1 MFILMQKI
9 LTALTFV
16 SFCVLSNDDLTQ
28 ELVLSAKKSE
38 QVILLLQYL
47 QQNSKAKPQASIDLI
62 NTLSPHL
69 FLSISLHDRVE
80 IELWHSVSLTKLRK
94 HQAALDKLNEI
105 LEKNN
110 VEKNEL
116 LARIYSTRAQVYNAL
131 SEHDSAL
138 LDAML
143 ALEYLK
149 DIDYSSQKASILRLK
164 GLIYLYQDKLTEAY
178 EVFLRAKEQYDHV
191 TDLDGELHV
200 LADIAYVYR
209 KFGMLDI
216 ALEYELLVVEGREK
230 LGNKEKIVTALH
242 NAALAYRD
250 LSFYEKATQLLNQAI
265 QIETKLNLE
274 HALCLSYIALSEVL
288 RLQNKLDDAERYLK
302 ESIKLSN
309 KINNLYT
316 LNRAYLNAG
325 RLLIQKNDLNNAKSY
340 LLKSMAYFT
349 KIKSPKRIAL
359 IMLELAI
366 LHSKLGQHKAAESYL
381 LKTIKNAQKSN
392 ITTLQIR
399 AHKLLADE
407 YAQTNNYQ
415 VAFETLKQ
423 YQELSKIQFDTNSQR
438 RIELLVVKNQIKET
452 KNNLTLLKQ
461 KAKLKESELR
471 NVIVN
476 RNFLILGV
484 ICLVGLL
491 GFIYKR
497 RVLQK
502 ELSTS
507 EINKAAIA
515 KREQILNVALWASE
529 GVLCHINI
537 KTLIVQQSFNQEG
550 TTSSDNITT
559 SIEELFALIHPDD
572 IKSISQALESIE
584 NGKQTAI
591 DVSYRIKGK
600 NTWYW
605 VRYKGKVV
613 IKNEEGDA
621 LVVAGIQNNINTL
634 KEQESALRKFNTELE
649 TLVEDR
655 TRDLGAT
662 LEQLKMTQEHLVAAE
677 KMASLGS
684 LVAGLAHEM
693 NTPVGTAITA
703 VTLIETHLF
712 DLSEQVQTKQ
722 LTQSTL
728 KDTLDTIEHSNKIVM
743 RVLRRI
749 VILIEQFKRVSVS
762 RDQLTIGNIY
772 FQELAQTAH
781 KLAHSANLH
790 LEKGRLNIITNC
802 KITAYLDPFVQV
814 LELLL
819 CNTFQHAC
827 KGKNL
832 EIYAAINDSDT
843 FYEVTIE
850 DNGVGIHEGAHFKIF
865 DPFYTT
871 KRHSGFVG
879 LGLNIAF
886 NIVVQLLDGEIHCE
900 HSKYGGAKF
909 VFTIAKI

>member
-1 MFILMQKI
+1 MRYIL
-9 LTALTFV
+9 
-16 SFCVLSNDDLTQ
+16 SFLIFLSCYVQSSSDLTKDI
-28 ELVLSAKKSE
+28 VLSANKTEKTA
-38 QVILLLQYL
+38 LLLQYL
-47 QQNSKAKPQASIDLI
+47 QQNSKVKPQASIELI
-62 NTLSPHL
+62 DRLSPYL
-69 FLSISLHDRVE
+69 TDISKDDRVKV
-80 IELWHSVSLTKLRK
+80 ELWYSI
-94 HQAALDKLNEI
+94 ALMQLMQYQDALHKLNLL
-105 LEKNN
+105 LETNN
-110 VEKNEL
+110 VEKTEL
-116 LARIYSTRAQVYNAL
+116 LARIHSARARAYTGLN
-131 SEHDSAL
+131 EYD
-138 LDAML
+138 L
-143 ALEYLK
+143 ALFDAFLAQEYLK
-149 DIDYSSQKASILRLK
+149 DTEYSPHKAYNL
-164 GLIYLYQDKLTEAY
+164 GLIGLNYIRQSKFIEAY
-178 EVFLRAKEQYDHV
+178 KVLLNAKEQYEYV
-191 TDLDGELHV
+191 TDFDGELKV
-200 LADIAYVYR
+200 LAHIAYVYR
-209 KFGMLDI
+209 VFGMLDI
-216 ALEYELLVVEGREK
+216 ALEYELRVLDGRKK
-230 LGNKEKIVTALH
+230 LGNKKNTVIALH
-242 NAALAYRD
+242 NTALIYKELA
-250 LSFYEKATQLLNQAI
+250 FYTEATELLNQAI
-265 QIETKLNLE
+265 QLETALNMEYQLSY
-274 HALCLSYIALSEVL
+274 SYIALSDIL
-288 RLQNKLDDAERYLK
+288 KLQNKLNDSEHYL
-302 ESIKLSN
+302 IKAQEIAL
-309 KINNLYT
+309 KIDNLDS
-316 LNRAYLNAG
+316 LNRAYLNTG
-325 RLLIQKNDLNNAKSY
+325 RLLIQKNDLNSAESY
-340 LLKSMAYFT
+340 LQKSMTYFVEQ
-349 KIKSPKRIAL
+349 KSTRQIAL
-359 IMLELAI
+359 NAFELAI
-366 LHSKLGQHKAAESYL
+366 LSKKLGEFGKAESYL
-381 LKTIKNAQKSN
+381 VQVIEHTQQLN
-392 ITTLQIR
+392 ITPLLIQAYKTLS
-399 AHKLLADE
+399 DV
-407 YAQTNNYQ
+407 YAQINKYQ
-415 VAFETLKQ
+415 TAYETLKK
-423 YQELSKIQFDTNSQR
+423 YQDLSKIQFDTNSQR

-529 GVLCHINI
+529 GVLCHVDI
-537 KTLIVQQSFNQEG
+537 KKRIVKQKVKREG
-550 TTSSDNITT
+550 ENSSDDIII
-559 SIEELFALIHPDD
+559 SIEDTLSLIHSDD
-572 IKSISQALESIE
+572 IENVTQALKLIE
-584 NGKQTAI
+584 TGKQTSI
-591 DVSYRIKGK
+591 DVSYRIKDK

-613 IKNEEGDA
+613 STNESDDT

-634 KEQESALRKFNTELE
+634 KEQESALIKFNTELE

-655 TRDLGAT
+655 TRDLGLT
-662 LEQLKMTQEHLVAAE
+662 LEQLKTTQVHLVAAE

-684 LVAGLAHEM
+684 LVAGLAHEL

-703 VTLIETHLF
+703 VTFIESNLS
-712 DLSEQVQTKQ
+712 DLDERVQTKQ

-749 VILIEQFKRVSVS
+749 VTLIEQFKRVSVS
-762 RDQLTIGNIY
+762 RDQLSIGNIY
-772 FQELAQTAH
+772 FQELVQTAH
-781 KLAHSANLH
+781 KLAYSANFH
-790 LEKGRLNIITNC
+790 LEMGKLNIITNC

-819 CNTFQHAC
+819 CNTFQHAS

-832 EIYAAINDSDT
+832 EVYAAIYDSDT

-850 DNGVGIHEGAHFKIF
+850 DNGVGIHEGEHVKIF